1 MKDRSALVFAVAVA
15 ALGYFVDLYDIV
27 IFGVV
32 RVASLT
38 ELGVA
43 GADNTRW
50 GIYLFNLQMAG
61 MLVGGFAWG
70 AIGDVFGRRFALI
83 ATISVYSVANIANA
97 FVTSVEQYA
106 VLRLLAGFGL
116 AGELGAGVT
125 LVSELLP
132 KHLRGYGTTV
142 ISFLGLVGAVTASQ
156 VGGHFHWRHAY
167 LVGGL
172 LGLVVLVGRWYGLR
186 ESPIFAER
194 KGSAGQGDVRLLL
207 RPPARLARF
216 LAVIAIGVPI
226 WYVSALFV
234 TLAPEFGAAL
244 GLAAP
249 LKVADV
255 LLYQAVGLAIGSG
268 ASGLVSE
275 WLRSRKRVLYACFAA
290 LTVLTVV
297 LMSLQG
303 APTSRYCQ
311 VMFVIGLAQGYWT
324 AFITMATE
332 QFGTNVRATVST
344 SVPNIVRA
352 MAIPITFALIAL
364 KPSLGLVPATLALGA
379 MVYGIAFFS
388 LWSLPETYGRD
399 LNYVER

>member
-1 MKDRSALVFAVAVA
+1 
-15 ALGYFVDLYDIV
+15 
-27 IFGVV
+27 
-32 RVASLT
+32 
-38 ELGVA
+38 
-43 GADNTRW
+43 
-50 GIYLFNLQMAG
+50 
-61 MLVGGFAWG
+61 
-70 AIGDVFGRRFALI
+70 
-83 ATISVYSVANIANA
+83 
-97 FVTSVEQYA
+97 
-106 VLRLLAGFGL
+106 
-116 AGELGAGVT
+116 
-125 LVSELLP
+125 
-132 KHLRGYGTTV
+132 
-142 ISFLGLVGAVTASQ
+142 
-156 VGGHFHWRHAY
+156 
-167 LVGGL
+167 
-172 LGLVVLVGRWYGLR
+172 
-186 ESPIFAER
+186 
-194 KGSAGQGDVRLLL
+194 
-207 RPPARLARF
+207 
-216 LAVIAIGVPI
+216 
-226 WYVSALFV
+226 
-234 TLAPEFGAAL
+234 LAPEFGAAL